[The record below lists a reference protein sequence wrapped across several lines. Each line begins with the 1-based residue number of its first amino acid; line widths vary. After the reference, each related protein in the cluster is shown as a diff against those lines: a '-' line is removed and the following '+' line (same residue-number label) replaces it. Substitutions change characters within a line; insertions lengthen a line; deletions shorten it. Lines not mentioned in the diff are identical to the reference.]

1 MSNITIVI
9 TCYLE
14 GELINEA
21 INSVL
26 GQSVLPQEI
35 IIVDGASTDQSTI
48 AVCKQLVRKQDANC
62 PIKVI

>member
-1 MSNITIVI
+1 MSNITVVI

-21 INSVL
+21 VNSVL

-35 IIVDGASTDQSTI
+35 IIVDDASTDQSTI
-48 AVCKQLVRKQDANC
+48 AVCNWSLD
-62 PIKVI
+62 